1 MTLLTFPKKRIEIIV
16 EAPALALV
24 LEALDEAGVLGYT
37 VLPALEGRGLAGHW
51 TRDDS
56 FNNASHMVSVV
67 CIAEEALAEKAVTA
81 VFAVV
86 STQIGILSV
95 SDVSVM
101 RKEHF

>member
-1 MTLLTFPKKRIEIIV
+1 MTLLTYPKKRIEIIV

-24 LEALDEAGVLGYT
+24 LRTLDDAGVLGYT
-37 VLPALEGRGLAGHW
+37 VVPALEGRGLGGHW

-67 CIAEEALAEKAVTA
+67 CIAEEALAEKAVA
-81 VFAVV
+81 GVFAVV
-86 STQIGILSV
+86 SAQIGIVSV

>member
-1 MTLLTFPKKRIEIIV
+1 MTLSTYPKKRIEIIV
-16 EAPALALV
+16 EAPALSLV
-24 LEALDEAGVLGYT
+24 LRSLDEAGVSGYT
-37 VLPALEGRGLAGHW
+37 VLPALEGRGRSGHW

-67 CIAEEALAEKAVTA
+67 CIIDDSLADKAVTS

>member
-1 MTLLTFPKKRIEIIV
+1 MTLVTYPKKRIEIVV
-16 EAPALALV
+16 EAPALSRV
-24 LEALDEAGVLGYT
+24 LTALDGAGVLGYT
-37 VLPALEGRGLAGHW
+37 VIPALAGRGLGGQW

-67 CIAEEALAEKAVTA
+67 SIVDESLAEKAVSA
-81 VFAVV
+81 VYAVV
-86 STQIGILSV
+86 SAQIGILSV

>member
-1 MTLLTFPKKRIEIIV
+1 MTLVTYPKKRIEIIV
-16 EAPALALV
+16 EAPALSRV
-24 LEALDEAGVLGYT
+24 LKALDGTGVLGYT
-37 VLPALEGRGLAGHW
+37 VVPALAGRGLGGQW

-67 CIAEEALAEKAVTA
+67 CIVDESLAEMAVTA
-81 VFAVV
+81 VYAVV
-86 STQIGILSV
+86 SAQIGILSV